1 MSKIDRVYFRLRARQ
16 SSYQRREATTL
27 AWLRERIADDCYV
40 SWSAGK
46 DSQVVAHLANRVLP
60 GIPVLIADCGV
71 PYHWTE
77 EERRRLLDYA
87 AEQRWNVTSYAWD
100 KWSDA
105 VLSAERAESYRQLV
119 HEQQFASLTTDATAR
134 GLRRRVTGMRAEESA
149 NRRKLLASTRGETRN
164 TLHPIWQWSVDDVWT
179 YLASHDVP
187 WLTIYDHLGPHA
199 RNGLI
204 GKNAKENGR
213 LAFLRRHYPAAFARA
228 AELFNARDY
237 V

>member
-1 MSKIDRVYFRLRARQ
+1 MSKIDRVYYKLRARQ
-16 SSYQRREATTL
+16 SAYQRREETAL
-27 AWLRERIADDCYV
+27 AWLSARVADNCYV

-46 DSQVVAHLANRVLP
+46 DSQVVAHLANRVHP

-77 EERRRLLDYA
+77 NERQRLLDYA
-87 AEQRWNVTSYAWD
+87 TAQGWSVSIYPWD

-105 VLSAERAESYRQLV
+105 VLGEDRAESYRRLV
-119 HEQQFASLTTDATAR
+119 HEQQFVSLTTDATTR
-134 GLRRRVTGMRAEESA
+134 GLNRRITGMRADESA
-149 NRRKLLASTRGETRN
+149 NRRKLLSSTRGETRN
-164 TLHPIWQWSVDDVWT
+164 TLHPIWNWSVDDAWT
-179 YLASHDVP
+179 YLVKHDVP

-213 LAFLRRHYPAAFARA
+213 LAFLRRYYPAAFARA